1 MNKLGLIALASAAVG
16 LAHAQSIYIPN
27 QKIADQGVSLKGWGS
42 GTIAET
48 DEVASEGS
56 YSLRVTTRNYFQGG
70 IINFGKP
77 VDLSSAFGDGNN
89 LIKFAIR
96 SSGEKPKFAT
106 TAGGGAAGGGGP
118 SAGGAGAGGAGGGA
132 AGGGGNRGGGG
143 GAGGFDGG
151 GAQGGGAGAGGGTQ
165 AGQSL
170 TSEVPLRNVRL
181 VVTTTDGKKSEAY
194 LSVRATGAEQWR
206 NFSMPL
212 QSINGFDKTNKII
225 QSIAISGD
233 AISTFWVGEI
243 RVINDT
249 TAISGEMNFKDPLN
263 LATGDEREFVAYGF
277 AGSTPLK
284 YTWDFDD
291 RDGLQ
296 VDAEGQSIKHKFRK
310 PGKYKVTVT
319 ISDLYGK
326 KKAITKSVDVTV
338 N

>member
-1 MNKLGLIALASAAVG
+1 MMNKLGLIALASAMVG
-16 LAHAQSIYIPN
+16 AAHAQSIYIPN
-27 QKIADQGVSLKGWGS
+27 QPIKDQSVSLKGWGS

-56 YSLRVTTRNYFQGG
+56 FSLRVTTRNYFQGG

-77 VDLSSAFGDGNN
+77 IDLSGAFGDGNN
-89 LIKFAIR
+89 LLKFAIR

-106 TAGGGAAGGGGP
+106 TVGGAGAGGGP
-118 SAGGAGAGGAGGGA
+118 SAGGAGAGGAG
-132 AGGGGNRGGGG
+132 GGGGNRGGGG

-151 GAQGGGAGAGGGTQ
+151 GAGQGGAGGGAAT
-165 AGQSL
+165 G
-170 TSEVPLRNVRL
+170 TNITTDVPLRNVRL

-212 QSINGFDKTNKII
+212 QSINGFDKTNKIV

-249 TAISGEMNFKDPLN
+249 TTINGEMNFKDPIN

-291 RDGLQ
+291 RDGIQ
-296 VDAEGQSIKHKFRK
+296 IDAEGQTMKHKFRK
-310 PGKYKVTVT
+310 PGKFKVTVT
-319 ISDLYGK
+319 ISDLYNK
-326 KKAITKSVDVTV
+326 KKAITKSVDITV